1 MKEAG
6 ALKNDRTLLIVICAS
21 MQTVTGAA
29 IKFLSRSFVTL
40 HNFLDLVNLET
51 TEQKGEVILH
61 HNGQICPVKRASSD
75 CSCLSSKCCV
85 HS

>member
-6 ALKNDRTLLIVICAS
+6 ALKNDRMLLIVICAS

-40 HNFLDLVNLET
+40 LNLKSYANLET
-51 TEQKGEVILH
+51 T
-61 HNGQICPVKRASSD
+61 KR
-75 CSCLSSKCCV
+75 
-85 HS
+85 

>member
-6 ALKNDRTLLIVICAS
+6 ALKNDKPLLIVICAS

-29 IKFLSRSFVTL
+29 IKFLSQSFVTL

-51 TEQKGEVILH
+51 T
-61 HNGQICPVKRASSD
+61 KR
-75 CSCLSSKCCV
+75 
-85 HS
+85 